1 MAKQK
6 AKFLKEVEIDGHA
19 FHVDMS
25 RLRSKEFVRNAMK
38 VQQTQDTD
46 LQLQMFD
53 MLFEGETGAEVEAYI
68 VEAVGYADYVK
79 ILEIEG
85 RIVEAADLKN

>member
-6 AKFLKEVEIDGHA
+6 AKFLKEVEIDGHT

-25 RLRSKEFVRNAMK
+25 RLRSKEFVRNAMRM
-38 VQQTQDTD
+38 QANPDTETQ
-46 LQLQMFD
+46 LAMFD

-68 VEAVGYADYVK
+68 TELVGYPDYVK
-79 ILEIEG
+79 VLEIEG
-85 RIVEAADLKN
+85 RIVEESDLKN

>member
-6 AKFLKEVEIDGHA
+6 AKFLKEVEIDGHV

-53 MLFEGETGAEVEAYI
+53 MLFEGETGAEVESY
-68 VEAVGYADYVK
+68 VTGQVGYPDYVR

-85 RIVEAADLKN
+85 RIVESADLKN